1 MGDQATGDQAM
12 GDQATGYQA
21 TGDQATAERPAD
33 LVLTGGAVYTVDA
46 ARTWAQAVAVTDGR
60 IAAVGTDADMRPH
73 VGPRT
78 EVVNLRGR
86 MVLPGFQDAHVH
98 ASGGGLERNQCDLTG
113 EHTRQGY
120 LAAIRAYADRA
131 PEAEW
136 ITGGGWSMDVFPGG
150 VPGKDDLDAI
160 IPDRPVFLSNR
171 DHHGAW
177 VNSRALALAGIDAAT
192 PDPPDGRLER
202 TASGEPQGTLHEGAM
217 NLVQRLV
224 PAPDL
229 AAQVAGIL
237 EGQRYLLS
245 LGITAWQEAIVGEY
259 AVVPDCFDAYREVER
274 RGLLTARVTGALWWR
289 RATGL
294 SQLDFLAER
303 RAIASGPRFRATSV
317 KIMQDGVCE
326 NFTAAMLTPYLDGHG
341 HETGGRGTSFFGPEE
356 LTEAVTAIDAG
367 GFQVHIHAIGDR
379 AVREALD
386 AIAAARAANGD
397 GEGLRGRGQQSAGR
411 RGWGQQSAG
420 RRGRGQQS
428 AGRHHI
434 AHLQVIHPDDVP
446 RFRELSVVANCQPL
460 WASNEPQMT
469 ELTLPFLGPER
480 SAWQYPFGSLA
491 ASGAQ
496 LCFGSDWPVSSPNP
510 MWQMHTAVNRTTSP
524 DYPFRGPETETPFLP
539 GERIGLPA
547 AIAAFTMGS
556 AYVNHDE
563 RDAGSVE
570 AGKRADLVVLDRD
583 LFTQPAAEIALA
595 EVDLTLVDGAVVYAR
610 PGRL

>member
-1 MGDQATGDQAM
+1 MA
-12 GDQATGYQA
+12 
-21 TGDQATAERPAD
+21 AEGPAD

-46 ARTWAQAVAVTDGR
+46 ARTWAQAVAISGGR
-60 IAAVGTDADMRPH
+60 IVAVGTDSGMRPY
-73 VGPRT
+73 VGPGT
-78 EVVNLRGR
+78 EVVGLRGR
-86 MVLPGFQDAHVH
+86 MLLPGFQDAHVH
-98 ASGGGLERNQCDLTG
+98 ASGGGLERSQCDLTG

-120 LAAIRAYADRA
+120 LAAIRRYADRSPGA
-131 PEAEW
+131 AW
-136 ITGGGWSMDVFPGG
+136 ITGGGWGMDVFPGG
-150 VPGKDDLDAI
+150 VPGKEDLDEVV
-160 IPDRPVFLSNR
+160 PDRPVFLSNR

-192 PDPPDGRLER
+192 PDPPDGRIER
-202 TASGEPQGTLHEGAM
+202 TAAGEPQGTLHEGAM
-217 NLVQRLV
+217 NLVQRVV
-224 PAPDL
+224 PAVTLDE
-229 AAQVAGIL
+229 QVAGIL
-237 EGQRYLLS
+237 EGQRYLHA

-259 AVVPDCFDAYREVER
+259 AVVPDCFEAYREVER

-289 RATGL
+289 RAAGL

-303 RAIASGPRFRATSV
+303 RAIADGSRFRTTSV

-341 HETGGRGTSFFGPEE
+341 HETEGRGTSFFAAEE
-356 LTEAVTAIDAG
+356 LNEAVTAIDAR
-367 GFQVHIHAIGDR
+367 GFGVHIHAIGDR

-386 AIAAARAANGD
+386 AIAAARSANGA
-397 GEGLRGRGQQSAGR
+397 GQ
-411 RGWGQQSAG
+411 
-420 RRGRGQQS
+420 
-428 AGRHHI
+428 GRHHI

-446 RFRELSVVANCQPL
+446 RFRDLGVLANCQPL

-510 MWQMHTAVNRTTSP
+510 MWQMHTAVNRTTAP
-524 DYPFRGPETETPFLP
+524 GYPFRGPDTDTPFLP

-563 RDAGSVE
+563 RDAGSIE
-570 AGKRADLVVLDRD
+570 PGKRADLVVLDRD
-583 LFTQPAAEIALA
+583 LFAQPAAEIALA
-595 EVDLTLVDGAVVYAR
+595 EVDLTLVDGTVVHAR
-610 PGRL
+610 PGT

>member
-1 MGDQATGDQAM
+1 MA
-12 GDQATGYQA
+12 
-21 TGDQATAERPAD
+21 AEGPAD

-46 ARTWAQAVAVTDGR
+46 ARTWAQAVAISGGR
-60 IAAVGTDADMRPH
+60 IVAVGTDSGMRPY
-73 VGPRT
+73 VGPGT
-78 EVVNLRGR
+78 EVVGLRGR
-86 MVLPGFQDAHVH
+86 MLLPGFQDAHVH
-98 ASGGGLERNQCDLTG
+98 ASGGGLERSQCDLTG

-120 LAAIRAYADRA
+120 LAAIRRYADRGPGA
-131 PEAEW
+131 AW
-136 ITGGGWSMDVFPGG
+136 ITGGGWGMDVFPGG
-150 VPGKDDLDAI
+150 VPGKEDLDEVV
-160 IPDRPVFLSNR
+160 PDRPVFLSNR

-192 PDPPDGRLER
+192 PDPPDGRIER
-202 TASGEPQGTLHEGAM
+202 TAAGEPQGTLHEGAM
-217 NLVQRLV
+217 NLVQRVV
-224 PAPDL
+224 PAVTLDE
-229 AAQVAGIL
+229 QVAGIL
-237 EGQRYLLS
+237 EGQRYLHA

-259 AVVPDCFDAYREVER
+259 AVVPDCFEAYREVER

-289 RATGL
+289 RAAGL

-303 RAIASGPRFRATSV
+303 RAIADGSRFRTTSV

-326 NFTAAMLTPYLDGHG
+326 NFTAAMLAPYLDGHG
-341 HETGGRGTSFFGPEE
+341 HETGGRGTSFFAAEE
-356 LTEAVTAIDAG
+356 LNEAVTAIDAR
-367 GFQVHIHAIGDR
+367 GFGVHVHAIGDR

-386 AIAAARAANGD
+386 AIAAARSANGA
-397 GEGLRGRGQQSAGR
+397 GQ
-411 RGWGQQSAG
+411 
-420 RRGRGQQS
+420 
-428 AGRHHI
+428 GRHHI

-446 RFRELSVVANCQPL
+446 RFRDLGVLANCQPL

-510 MWQMHTAVNRTTSP
+510 MWQMHTAVNRTTAP
-524 DYPFRGPETETPFLP
+524 GYPFRGPDTDTPFLP

-563 RDAGSVE
+563 RDAGSIE
-570 AGKRADLVVLDRD
+570 PGKRADLVVLDRD
-583 LFTQPAAEIALA
+583 LFAQPAAEIALA
-595 EVDLTLVDGAVVYAR
+595 GVDLTLVDGTVVHAR
-610 PGRL
+610 PGA

>member
-1 MGDQATGDQAM
+1 M
-12 GDQATGYQA
+12 
-21 TGDQATAERPAD
+21 AEQPAD
-33 LVLTGGAVYTVDA
+33 LVLTGGAVYTMDA
-46 ARTWAQAVAVTDGR
+46 ARTWAQAVAITGGR
-60 IAAVGTDADMRPH
+60 IAAVGTDAEMRPH

-98 ASGGGLERNQCDLTG
+98 ASGGGLERGQCDLTS
-113 EHTRQGY
+113 EHTREGF
-120 LAAIRAYADRA
+120 LAAIRGYADGN
-131 PEAEW
+131 PGVEW
-136 ITGGGWSMDVFPGG
+136 ITGGGWGMDVFPRG
-150 VPGKDDLDAI
+150 VPSKEDLDQVV
-160 IPDRPVFLSNR
+160 PGRPVFLANR

-177 VNSRALALAGIDAAT
+177 VNSRALALAGIDATT
-192 PDPPDGRLER
+192 PDPPDGRIER
-202 TASGEPQGTLHEGAM
+202 TATGEPQGTLHEGAM
-217 NLVQRLV
+217 DLVQRIV
-224 PAPDL
+224 PTVTL
-229 AAQVAGIL
+229 AERVAGVL
-237 EGQRYLLS
+237 EGQRYLHS

-259 AVVPDCFDAYREVER
+259 AVVPDAFDAFREVEGQ
-274 RGLLTARVTGALWWR
+274 GLLTARVTGALWWR
-289 RATGL
+289 RGAGL
-294 SQLDFLAER
+294 AQLDSLAER
-303 RAIASGPRFRATSV
+303 RAIASGSRFRTTSV

-326 NFTAAMLTPYLDGHG
+326 NFSAAMLTPYLDGHG
-341 HETGGRGTSFFGPEE
+341 HETEGRGISLFDPEE
-356 LTEAVTAIDAG
+356 LNEAVTAIDAR
-367 GFQVHIHAIGDR
+367 GFQVHVHAIGDR

-386 AIAAARAANGD
+386 AIAAARAANGPT
-397 GEGLRGRGQQSAGR
+397 
-411 RGWGQQSAG
+411 
-420 RRGRGQQS
+420 

-446 RFRELSVVANCQPL
+446 RFRDLGVLANCQPL

-469 ELTLPFLGPER
+469 ELTMPFLGPER

-524 DYPFRGPETETPFLP
+524 EYPFRGPETDEPFLP

-570 AGKRADLVVLDRD
+570 PGKRADLVVLDRN

-595 EVDLTLVDGAVVYAR
+595 EVDLTLVDGAVVYTR
-610 PGRL
+610 PGA

>member
-1 MGDQATGDQAM
+1 MDEQ
-12 GDQATGYQA
+12 
-21 TGDQATAERPAD
+21 PAD

-46 ARTWAQAVAVTDGR
+46 ARTWAQAVAVSGGR
-60 IAAVGTDADMRPH
+60 IAAVGTDAEMRPY

-98 ASGGGLERNQCDLTG
+98 ASGGGLERSQCDLT
-113 EHTRQGY
+113 EVHTREDY
-120 LAAIRAYADRA
+120 LTAIRSYADRNPGA
-131 PEAEW
+131 AW
-136 ITGGGWSMDVFPGG
+136 IVGGGWGMDAFPGG
-150 VPGKDDLDAI
+150 TPSKDDLDEVV
-160 IPDRPVFLSNR
+160 PDRPVFLSNR

-192 PDPPDGRLER
+192 PDPPDGRIER

-217 NLVQRLV
+217 NLLHRVA
-224 PAPDL
+224 PALTPDE
-229 AAQVAGIL
+229 QVAGIL
-237 EGQRYLLS
+237 EGQRYLHS

-259 AVVPDCFDAYREVER
+259 AVVPDCFDAYREVDS
-274 RGLLTARVTGALWWR
+274 RGLLTARVTGALWWQR
-289 RATGL
+289 SVGL

-303 RAIASGPRFRATSV
+303 RAVASEGRFRTTSV

-341 HETGGRGTSFFGPEE
+341 HETEGRGTSFFDPEE
-356 LTEAVTAIDAG
+356 LKEAVTAIDAR

-386 AIAAARAANGD
+386 AIYAARAANGPT
-397 GEGLRGRGQQSAGR
+397 
-411 RGWGQQSAG
+411 
-420 RRGRGQQS
+420 

-434 AHLQVIHPDDVP
+434 AHLQVVHPDDVP
-446 RFRELSVVANCQPL
+446 RFAGLGVLANCQPL

-510 MWQMHTAVNRTTSP
+510 MWEMHTAVNRTTAP
-524 DYPFRGPETETPFLP
+524 EYPFRGPDTDTPFLP

-570 AGKRADLVVLDRD
+570 PGKRADLVVLDRN
-583 LFTQPAAEIALA
+583 LFAQPAAEIALA
-595 EVDLTLVDGAVVYAR
+595 EVDLTLIDGTVVHAR
-610 PGRL
+610 PG